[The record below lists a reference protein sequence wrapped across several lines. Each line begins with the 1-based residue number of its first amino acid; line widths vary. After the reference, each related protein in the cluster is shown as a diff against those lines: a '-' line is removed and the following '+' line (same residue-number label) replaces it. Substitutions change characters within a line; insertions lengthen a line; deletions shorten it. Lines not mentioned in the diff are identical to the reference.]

1 MTTDVPVRQFLAL
14 VVLVPVLLVASCGGG
29 DDDSSK
35 SEDRP
40 TTTEATTTSSD
51 SDGGG
56 STELDGWRANAVSL
70 RGEDGTTHEID
81 CPPGG
86 QAYTVWGA
94 GTYTDDSSICTA
106 AVQSGLI
113 TFDEGGKVTF
123 EIAPGRDSYEG
134 GTANGVTSL
143 PYGSWEGSFILP
155 DAPPG
160 SVDFAVGPESWGIRM
175 TEERGEDGKKI
186 PVECSPGGTPG
197 NVWGSDPYTDDSSV
211 CTAAVHAGLIT
222 TAEGGTVVVEIAPGR
237 SSYTG
242 SEANGITSLDYPAYE
257 GSFTFPKDQSAR

>member
-1 MTTDVPVRQFLAL
+1 MLSSATHRRLLLTAL
-14 VVLVPVLLVASCGGG
+14 VVPLLVVAACGG
-29 DDDSSK
+29 DDDA
-35 SEDRP
+35 SESADRP
-40 TTTEATTTSSD
+40 TTTASTPSTTASD
-51 SDGGG
+51 AGAAVD
-56 STELDGWRANAVSL
+56 LDGWQANATSL
-70 RGEDGTTHEID
+70 RDDVGSTHEVD
-81 CPPGG
+81 CPPDG

-113 TFDEGGKVTF
+113 TFSEGGTVTF
-123 EIAPGRDSYEG
+123 EVAPGEDAYEG

-143 PYGSWEGSFILP
+143 AYGSWDGSFTFP

-160 SVDFAVGPESWGIRM
+160 SIDFAVGPESWGIRM

-197 NVWGSDPYTDDSSV
+197 SVWGSDPYTDDSSV

-222 TAEGGTVVVEIAPGR
+222 VAEGGTVVVEIAPGA
-237 SSYTG
+237 SSYSG
-242 SEANGITSLDYPAYE
+242 SEANGITSLDFGPYD
-257 GSFTFPKDQSAR
+257 GSFTFPDDQTAR